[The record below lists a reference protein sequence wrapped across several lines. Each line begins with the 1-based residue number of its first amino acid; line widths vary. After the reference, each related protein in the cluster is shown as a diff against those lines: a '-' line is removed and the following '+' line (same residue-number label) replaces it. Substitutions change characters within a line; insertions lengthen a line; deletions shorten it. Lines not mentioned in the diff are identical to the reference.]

1 MMLEI
6 LENWTKF
13 NSVVPQGTLTIAP
26 KTGILIP
33 GANFERLYEAKISKS
48 GQMEKYTP
56 NFTCNDA
63 RNTTVLGWIQ
73 FSGSPGH
80 CKNWAKTA
88 ILETKLAQ
96 IRPKMDFFSKFLNL
110 PKNIIKC
117 YPKTYKMSLILQI
130 LSDRWTDGDFERL
143 AQLDIENCL
152 KNVVSHKYFVLI
164 FVFLDSSW
172 NSGLEKWYNTYI

>member
-63 RNTTVLGWIQ
+63 RNATVLG
-73 FSGSPGH
+73 
-80 CKNWAKTA
+80 
-88 ILETKLAQ
+88 
-96 IRPKMDFFSKFLNL
+96 
-110 PKNIIKC
+110 
-117 YPKTYKMSLILQI
+117 
-130 LSDRWTDGDFERL
+130 
-143 AQLDIENCL
+143 
-152 KNVVSHKYFVLI
+152 
-164 FVFLDSSW
+164 
-172 NSGLEKWYNTYI
+172 